1 MRKMSFGTIITEDGE
16 VLENVKF
23 FTEEEQEN
31 LQKHKEIMEV
41 TRNIRRTPKEHMY
54 FKRFITEFNKI
65 TDLNPQTITRLM
77 HLATYV
83 SYKDNLLTYDNG
95 IVLNR
100 KDIKTIMGLSE
111 DTLRKFL
118 KEVKDKGYLIE
129 TPDGYKISLKVIHKG
144 ETKLR
149 PLEDHE
155 RYVKVYIQAM
165 RKMYNSVP
173 INQHKFL
180 GYVFQMLPYVNI
192 YHNILCLNPYEEDI
206 DNIHPLSFSGMIRDL
221 GLSEHNID
229 HFRKTAER
237 ILFDINGE
245 EQHFLCYVLNAEIDS
260 KNDGVVVI
268 NPNILYGESEIKRKD
283 AIGFFKKQDKEM
295 QKYIDEIVT
304 KEGAERKRLREERKR
319 LRELEKQSKNKSV

>member
-1 MRKMSFGTIITEDGE
+1 MSFGTIITEDGE

-23 FTEEEQEN
+23 FTKEEQEN
-31 LQKHKEIMEV
+31 LQKHKELMTIERN
-41 TRNIRRTPKEHMY
+41 TRHTPKEHMF

-65 TDLNPQTITRLM
+65 TDLEPQTIARLM
-77 HLATYV
+77 FLSTYV
-83 SYKDNLLTYDNG
+83 SYKDNILMYDNG
-95 IVLNR
+95 VVFKKKDLSKVMGLNR
-100 KDIKTIMGLSE
+100 DS
-111 DTLRKFL
+111 LRKFI
-118 KEVKDKGYLIE
+118 KEITDKGYLIE
-129 TPDGYKISLKVIHKG
+129 TDAGYKITLSLVHKG
-144 ETKLR
+144 EAKFR
-149 PLEDHE
+149 PLDDHE
-155 RYVKVYIQAM
+155 RFVKVYIQAM
-165 RKMYNSVP
+165 RKMYNSVTTR
-173 INQHKFL
+173 QHKFL

-319 LRELEKQSKNKSV
+319 LRELEKQSKNKSM

>member
-1 MRKMSFGTIITEDGE
+1 MSFGTIITEDGE
-16 VLENVKF
+16 LLENVKF
-23 FTEEEQEN
+23 FTQEEQQN
-31 LQKHKEIMEV
+31 LQKHKELMEFE
-41 TRNIRRTPKEHMY
+41 RNVRRTSKDHMF

-65 TDLNPQTITRLM
+65 TDLDPQTITRLM
-77 HLATYV
+77 FLSTYV
-83 SYKDNLLTYDNG
+83 SYKDNILMYDNG
-95 IVLNR
+95 VVFR
-100 KDIKTIMGLSE
+100 KKDFGKVMGLSNNA
-111 DTLRKFL
+111 LRHFIN
-118 KEVKDKGYLIE
+118 EITNKGYLIE
-129 TPDGYKISLKVIHKG
+129 TEAGYKITLSLVHKG

-149 PLEDHE
+149 PLDEHE
-155 RYVKVYIQAM
+155 RFVKVYIQAM
-165 RKMYNSVP
+165 RKMYNSVTAY
-173 INQHKFL
+173 QHKFL

>member
-1 MRKMSFGTIITEDGE
+1 MSYGTIITEDGE

-23 FTEEEQEN
+23 YTEEEQYN
-31 LQKHKEIMEV
+31 QKRHQEIMEI
-41 TRNIRRTPKEHMY
+41 TRNVKHTPKEHMF

-77 HLATYV
+77 YLSTYV

-95 IVLNR
+95 IPLKR
-100 KDIKTIMGLSE
+100 KDIIKIMGLGE
-111 DTLRKFL
+111 DSLRAFL
-118 KEVKDKGYLIE
+118 KEVKEKGYLVE
-129 TPDGYKISLKVIHKG
+129 TDEGYKISLKLIHKG

-149 PLEDHE
+149 PLDEHE
-155 RYVKVYIQAM
+155 RYIKVYIQAM
-165 RKMYNSVP
+165 RKMYNSVSLR
-173 INQHKFL
+173 QHKFL

-192 YHNILCLNPYEEDI
+192 YHNILCLNPFEENI
-206 DNIHPLSFSGMIRDL
+206 DNIHPLSFSGMIKDL
-221 GLSEHNID
+221 GLSIHNID

-237 ILFDINGE
+237 VLFEINGE
-245 EQHFLCYVLNAEIDS
+245 EQHFMCYVLNAEVDS

-268 NPNILYGESEIKRKD
+268 NPYILYGESEIKRVD

-295 QKYIDEIVT
+295 KKYIDSIVE

-319 LRELEKQSKNKSV
+319 LKELEKTAKS